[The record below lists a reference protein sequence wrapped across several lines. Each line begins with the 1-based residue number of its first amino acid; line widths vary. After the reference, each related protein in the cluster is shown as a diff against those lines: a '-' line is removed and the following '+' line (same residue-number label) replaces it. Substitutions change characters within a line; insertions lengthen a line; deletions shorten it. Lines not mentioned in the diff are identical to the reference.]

1 VASFDG
7 AAMKILLTNDDG
19 VDAPGLALLREV
31 VLERAEAVIVAP
43 DRHLSGCGH
52 RVSTEEELVLEERG
66 PDRFALS
73 GTPADC
79 VRVGLL
85 HVCPDADWVLSGVND
100 GGNLGVDTYLSG
112 TVAGAR
118 EGALFNRP
126 SVALSRYRKGQD
138 GKDWASLT
146 DHLRRVLRM
155 LLDEPP
161 GPGAVWNVNFPAAQ
175 DVTEKSRA
183 VRCPLEPGHLP
194 VRYAAAGNRFR
205 YQGVYADRPRR
216 PGSDVDVCFSGNIAI
231 TRLRLF

>member
-1 VASFDG
+1 
-7 AAMKILLTNDDG
+7 MKILLTNDDG

-31 VLERAEAVIVAP
+31 VAERAETVVVAP

-52 RVSTEEELVLEERG
+52 RVSTDEELVLEELG
-66 PDRFALS
+66 PGRYALS

-85 HVCPDADWVLSGVND
+85 HVCPDAAWVLSGVND

-118 EGALFNRP
+118 EAALFGR
-126 SVALSRYRKGQD
+126 SSAALSQYRKGKER
-138 GKDWASLT
+138 KDWTSLAAR
-146 DHLRRVLRM
+146 LREVLDM
-155 LLDEPP
+155 LLAEEP
-161 GPGAVWNVNFPAAQ
+161 GVGAVWNVNFPAA
-175 DVTEKSRA
+175 EELAPESRV

-194 VRYAAAGNRFR
+194 VRYTAAGNRFR
-205 YQGVYADRPRR
+205 YQAKYADRPRR
-216 PGSDVDVCFSGNIAI
+216 PGSDVDVCFSGNIAV